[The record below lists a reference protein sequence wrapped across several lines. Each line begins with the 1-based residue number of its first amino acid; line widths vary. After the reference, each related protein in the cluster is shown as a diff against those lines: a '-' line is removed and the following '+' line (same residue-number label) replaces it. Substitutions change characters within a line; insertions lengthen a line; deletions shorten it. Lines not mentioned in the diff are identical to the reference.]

1 MTQQTHR
8 PQAASNEFDAAKTI
22 VETLKRLDKHQQ
34 ERAIRFAS
42 ETLGLHQAT
51 QRPHEIAMG
60 APGQASDARAVTSGA
75 GRAIDIKQFTD
86 SKAPKSDQQFAAVVA
101 HYYRFDAPPE
111 ERRETINVQVLADAA
126 RRAGRKRPG
135 RLTLNNAKNQGY
147 FDSVGRG
154 EFKLNTVGENLV
166 AITLPGNTGEGEK
179 KRTRNRRVK
188 KRGTKAT
195 NNRRAKATK

>member
-1 MTQQTHR
+1 MFCFFFSSRRRHTRWTGDW
-8 PQAASNEFDAAKTI
+8 SSDVCSSDLDA
-22 VETLKRLDKHQQ
+22 
-34 ERAIRFAS
+34 
-42 ETLGLHQAT
+42 G
-51 QRPHEIAMG
+51 
-60 APGQASDARAVTSGA
+60 AVTSGP

-179 KRTRNRRVK
+179 KHTRSRRVK
-188 KRGTKAT
+188 NRGIKAT
-195 NNRRAKATK
+195 NNTRAKTNK